1 MSLLKHQL
9 RTILCLS
16 ALSGAFILGA
26 SADTA
31 GAGRGGILPP
41 PPPPPPP
48 VSERRNDS
56 KTPVSNLST
65 GQQSIG
71 GDKDELRILGAD
83 NIEKATI
90 GDQTDANPSGNDG
103 KRSWESAN
111 NSFDR
116 KVQQLP
122 PRSLNSNIH
131 LQVNQPWEN
140 TECALPQ
147 RQDPSHDPLQL
158 HQPLPPWDQQA
169 QPSYQRQQYREQ
181 QYYQQYQRPP
191 PQQQRQQQFTSQQ
204 QQFQRGSPPRQYL
217 PQQHLRQLT
226 IYSRPSPVAP
236 TSAAAAAAAAAKSSA
251 LRIFSM
257 AKQKVQTG
265 MDVVSEQL
273 ETAKVASSVSSLTS
287 RIGSMGGSIG
297 AGGNRGLEGP
307 AERQGHR
314 PGRAFTD
321 PRRMGNAPGQRMRP
335 GGTGQGPRSMT
346 PPDMRNRRIPPPQM
360 GPPSNRQS
368 PKPKDSYAPPIS
380 QLYSLKQDD
389 VIVTHDDNSDDED
402 GSTLKNECHDI
413 DSPNQTVV
421 DRNEDMDSDEEDE
434 KDLDG
439 LKVRSP
445 QNKPTEKLQSPS
457 TSEKPPLKMQQP
469 GQPMRSQ
476 PPTKPQQLNGRR
488 LPPSSNTPSWPNNGG
503 STWSSMSAQRMYTY
517 DDDNDDSIGGRIKS
531 VIGSVPI
538 PKVSKMFRGSKTSNY
553 DDGGWS
559 DDEVGDDS
567 SGGNSFFRRF
577 IGSSNKNIQSPS
589 IGTISTTSGSGPMSS
604 RRLSSTK
611 SSNAANIPPPVAALL
626 ENREALLSST
636 SASKC
641 ASIGRTQAV
650 LDVVRFAFVVCAAR
664 EILPSFITA
673 LSVDVSDTTLPTGN
687 VLKMAIV
694 STILSTLDGWAPLAL
709 IAAILISAS
718 DAAWIQPALR
728 AASSEAASEVEANA
742 AYSQLYL
749 RLIAA
754 IPVQKSFSSKVIE
767 KTTKA
772 QASRIASSARLHF
785 FVMLS
790 TIYILMST
798 VVVLRPAGDAL
809 LSAITSFARLPA
821 WHSRPIEWANVWE
834 SVKFIGMDLAAK
846 LRSLIS
852 TELDSLRLQPL
863 RVGVV
868 VSLFGALLLV
878 SNLPSMEKGRT
889 NGTTK
894 DHLDEDE
901 KEHSTTGI
909 WSNMAASSASRL
921 NLLSLPR
928 GAEGALEKFSPETRS
943 KLFRK
948 KTKRRQDAFSYFR
961 SLQPLLRQMMY
972 SISAML
978 LLSIPLTI
986 YLYVFAAA
994 HGQGEDDGLSLS
1006 FKHITKTGWVS
1017 LFDLT
1022 LLLVF
1027 VHGLVRY
1034 AARYAID
1041 ATNAQQGSVMTTFIQ
1056 RLAGTVAELQKIS
1069 ADTLSTADFQAIL
1082 AASPV
1087 KGLAV
1092 SDLWAAHSTRKAWAV
1107 KGANIQCR
1115 NGEVVMI
1122 IGDDGSGKSRLL
1134 TAISE
1139 HIFIP
1144 PKSARTT
1151 TYVRGSINI
1160 AGVDLA
1166 KWDRAQL
1173 QRRVGVSLNDVRTVS
1188 DWASLM
1194 SGCSLEEI
1202 LEPLP
1207 VTGGARIGTRER
1219 NAIGVAIKVRSL
1231 L

>member
-1 MSLLKHQL
+1 
-9 RTILCLS
+9 
-16 ALSGAFILGA
+16 
-26 SADTA
+26 
-31 GAGRGGILPP
+31 
-41 PPPPPPP
+41 
-48 VSERRNDS
+48 
-56 KTPVSNLST
+56 
-65 GQQSIG
+65 
-71 GDKDELRILGAD
+71 
-83 NIEKATI
+83 
-90 GDQTDANPSGNDG
+90 
-103 KRSWESAN
+103 
-111 NSFDR
+111 
-116 KVQQLP
+116 
-122 PRSLNSNIH
+122 
-131 LQVNQPWEN
+131 
-140 TECALPQ
+140 
-147 RQDPSHDPLQL
+147 
-158 HQPLPPWDQQA
+158 
-169 QPSYQRQQYREQ
+169 
-181 QYYQQYQRPP
+181 
-191 PQQQRQQQFTSQQ
+191 
-204 QQFQRGSPPRQYL
+204 
-217 PQQHLRQLT
+217 
-226 IYSRPSPVAP
+226 VAP

-251 LRIFSM
+251 LRIFSV

-287 RIGSMGGSIG
+287 RVGGMGSSIG
-297 AGGNRGLEGP
+297 AGGNRGLGGP
-307 AERQGHR
+307 WERPGHR
-314 PGRAFTD
+314 PVRDSTD
-321 PRRMGNAPGQRMRP
+321 PQRMGNAPGQQMRP
-335 GGTGQGPRSMT
+335 GGTGQGPRSIT
-346 PPDMRNRRIPPPQM
+346 PPEMRNRRIPPQRM
-360 GPPSNRQS
+360 GPPPNRQPS
-368 PKPKDSYAPPIS
+368 KPKDSYAPPIS

-389 VIVTHDDNSDDED
+389 VIITHDGNSDDED
-402 GSTLKNECHDI
+402 GSTLKNESHNI
-413 DSPNQTVV
+413 ESPNQIVA
-421 DRNEDMDSDEEDE
+421 DRNEDVDSDDEDE
-434 KDLDG
+434 KYLDE

-445 QNKPTEKLQSPS
+445 RNTPTEKLQSPL
-457 TSEKPPLKMQQP
+457 TSKRPPLKMQQP
-469 GQPMRSQ
+469 DRPMRPQ
-476 PPTKPQQLNGRR
+476 PPTKPQQQNGRR
-488 LPPSSNTPSWPNNGG
+488 LPPSSNTPSWPNSGG
-503 STWSSMSAQRMYTY
+503 STWSSMSTQRMYSY
-517 DDDNDDSIGGRIKS
+517 DDDDDYSISGRIKS

-553 DDGGWS
+553 DDGAWS
-559 DDEVGDDS
+559 DDEAGDDA
-567 SGGNSFFRRF
+567 SGDSSFFRRF
-577 IGSSNKNIQSPS
+577 MGSSNKDIQSS
-589 IGTISTTSGSGPMSS
+589 SMGTISTTSGSGSMSS

-626 ENREALLSST
+626 ENRETLLSST

-650 LDVVRFAFVVCAAR
+650 LDVVQFAFVVCAAR

-673 LSVDVSDTTLPTGN
+673 LSVDVSDTSLPTSN
-687 VLKMAIV
+687 RLKIAIV
-694 STILSTLDGWAPLAL
+694 STLLSTLDGWAPLAL

-718 DAAWIQPALR
+718 DAAWVQPALR

-772 QASRIASSARLHF
+772 QASGIASSARLHF

-790 TIYILMST
+790 IIYILMST
-798 VVVLRPAGDAL
+798 VVVLRPAVDAL
-809 LSAITSFARLPA
+809 SSAITSFTRLPV
-821 WHSRPIEWANVWE
+821 WHSRPIEWASVWE
-834 SVKFIGMDLAAK
+834 SVKFIGVDLAAK

-852 TELDSLRLQPL
+852 TELDLLRLQPL

-878 SNLPSMEKGRT
+878 SNLPSMEKGRR
-889 NGTTK
+889 NGTIK
-894 DHLDEDE
+894 DHHDEDE

-909 WSNMAASSASRL
+909 WSNMGASCASRL
-921 NLLSLPR
+921 SLLSSPR
-928 GAEGALEKFSPETRS
+928 GVEGALEKFSPETRS
-943 KLFRK
+943 KLVRK

-961 SLQPLLRQMMY
+961 LLQPLLRQMMY

-978 LLSIPLTI
+978 LLSIPLAI
-986 YLYVFAAA
+986 YLYIFVAA
-994 HGQGEDDGLSLS
+994 HGHGEDDELSLS
-1006 FKHITKTGWVS
+1006 FKHITETGWVS

-1027 VHGLVRY
+1027 VHSLVRY
-1034 AARYAID
+1034 AACYAID
-1041 ATNAQQGSVMTTFIQ
+1041 ATNAQLGSVMTTFIQ
-1056 RLAGTVAELQKIS
+1056 RLAGAVAESQKIS
-1069 ADTLSTADFQAIL
+1069 ADTLSTADFQAML
-1082 AASPV
+1082 TASPV

-1144 PKSARTT
+1144 LKSARTT

-1173 QRRVGVSLNDVRTVS
+1173 QRRVGVSLNDARTVS

-1207 VTGGARIGTRER
+1207 ITGGARIGTRER
-1219 NAIGVAIKVRSL
+1219 NAIGVAMKITGLGSSVLPRLPSKLSTVVSANEDDLKPSPLRPPAFPLSPSEWSKVMLTKVLAQLISGNDSQSSSNKVAKCMIGSILLLDDATSLMREVDEANFITALRTTGAAALLTTNRWASGRFADRIVVLENGSVVESGTHNDLISLGPERSL
-1231 L
+1231 YAKQWNALSIL